1 MKLALLFLLLLTI
14 PAAFALELPI
24 GVQKLLE
31 YQQHIAL
38 SVTFLIAFIGGLLTF
53 TSPCGFVV
61 VPTFFSYVFK
71 ERQRATFMTA
81 IFSLGMTTAFVIFG
95 IVAGL
100 MGNFFNH
107 YKEFFAMLSGIA
119 LVIFG
124 SMLVLNQGFSIFDFR
139 IKHKPNHSWETF
151 ILGFL
156 FATGWTPCVGP
167 ILGGIIILAAGVG
180 SALKGALLFGAY
192 SLGVAL
198 PLMIVSYF
206 SDKYDVSTWFTSRH
220 VQFNLFGITVNT
232 HLYGIIGGV
241 LLIIIGL
248 IMFFGKG
255 TSFFMETIPIY
266 VPWTM
271 NFFSAANEYLVES
284 SVFTSTT
291 AQITGVI
298 IVLSVITAIIVSLYH
313 KHNKQLSL
321 YKQLQK
327 QD

>member
-1 MKLALLFLLLLTI
+1 MTTI
-14 PAAFALELPI
+14 PVAFALELPI

-31 YQQHIAL
+31 YQQQIAL

-61 VPTFFSYVFK
+61 LPTFFSYVFK

-95 IVAGL
+95 IVAGM
-100 MGNFFNH
+100 MGNFFNA

-119 LVIFG
+119 LIIFG
-124 SMLVLNQGFSIFDFR
+124 GMLVSNQGFSLLDFR

-151 ILGFL
+151 VLGFL

-180 SALKGALLFGAY
+180 GALKGALLFGAY
-192 SLGVAL
+192 SLGVAV
-198 PLMIVSYF
+198 PLMIASYF

-220 VQFNLFGITVNT
+220 VQFKFFGTTVNT
-232 HLYGIIGGV
+232 HLYGIIGGI

-255 TSFFMETIPIY
+255 TSFFMETIPNY

-271 NFFSAANEYLVES
+271 NFFSAANEKLVES

-291 AQITGVI
+291 ANIVGIAIIIFVI
-298 IVLSVITAIIVSLYH
+298 IVLFKAIQNH
-313 KHNKQLSL
+313 KTDK
-321 YKQLQK
+321 
-327 QD
+327 